1 MSNIVALALLLVG
14 GTALLM
20 TTPASP
26 IYCWFDTEFTSLEM
40 DAASLL
46 QVALVVT
53 GTDLVPIVPDDCPDV
68 PDSIRRRNGISVY
81 LQPPDGW
88 EPGTFIAE
96 NMSSVVEACRASA
109 FDVEDG
115 DRFLSAYLDA
125 AVGAA
130 SESIKERPVMAG
142 NSIHAD
148 WFFVRRDLK
157 RFHSRLH
164 YRLLD
169 VSSIKIEWRVGRG
182 GPGPELDKGNA
193 PELRA
198 AFPAADLEGG
208 AAHDAY
214 YDAQASLAELAW
226 YRSNS

>member
-1 MSNIVALALLLVG
+1 
-14 GTALLM
+14 M

-40 DAASLL
+40 DTASLL

-96 NMSSVVEACRASA
+96 NMPSVVEACRASP

-182 GPGPELDKGNA
+182 GPGPELDKGKA

>member
-1 MSNIVALALLLVG
+1 VSNIVALALLLVG

-40 DAASLL
+40 DTASLL

-96 NMSSVVEACRASA
+96 NMPSVVEACRASA

-182 GPGPELDKGNA
+182 GPGPELDKGKA

>member
-1 MSNIVALALLLVG
+1 
-14 GTALLM
+14 M
-20 TTPASP
+20 TTPVPP
-26 IYCWFDTEFTSLEM
+26 IYCWFDTEFTSLEL
-40 DAASLL
+40 DSASLL

-53 GTDLVPIVPDDCPDV
+53 GTDLVPIVPGDCPDL

-81 LQPPDGW
+81 LQPPSGW
-88 EPGTFIAE
+88 EPGAFIAE
-96 NMSSVVEACRASA
+96 NMPEVVEACRASA
-109 FDVEDG
+109 FGVQDG
-115 DRFLSAYLDA
+115 DRFLAAYLDA

-130 SESIKERPVMAG
+130 PESIKDRPIMAG
-142 NSIHAD
+142 NSIHSD
-148 WFFVRRDLK
+148 WFFARRDLK

-169 VSSIKIEWRVGRG
+169 VSSIKTEWRASHG
-182 GPGPELDKGNA
+182 GPGAELDKGRA

-198 AFPAADLEGG
+198 VFPAADLEGG

-226 YRSNS
+226 YRANP

>member
-1 MSNIVALALLLVG
+1 
-14 GTALLM
+14 M

-40 DAASLL
+40 DTASLL

-96 NMSSVVEACRASA
+96 NMPSVVEACRASA

-182 GPGPELDKGNA
+182 GPGPELDKGKA

>member
-1 MSNIVALALLLVG
+1 
-14 GTALLM
+14 M

-96 NMSSVVEACRASA
+96 NMPSVVEACRASA

>member
-1 MSNIVALALLLVG
+1 
-14 GTALLM
+14 M

-40 DAASLL
+40 DTASLL

-88 EPGTFIAE
+88 EPGPFIAE
-96 NMSSVVEACRASA
+96 NMPSVVEACRASA

>member
-1 MSNIVALALLLVG
+1 
-14 GTALLM
+14 M
-20 TTPASP
+20 TTPVPP
-26 IYCWFDTEFTSLEM
+26 IYCWFDTEFTSLEL
-40 DAASLL
+40 DSASLL

-53 GTDLVPIVPDDCPDV
+53 GTDLVPIVPGDCPDL

-81 LQPPDGW
+81 LQPPSGW
-88 EPGTFIAE
+88 EPGAFIAE
-96 NMSSVVEACRASA
+96 HMPEVVEACRASA
-109 FDVEDG
+109 FGVQDG
-115 DRFLSAYLDA
+115 DRFLAAYLDA

-130 SESIKERPVMAG
+130 PESIKDRPIMAG
-142 NSIHAD
+142 NSIHSD
-148 WFFVRRDLK
+148 WFFARRDLK

-169 VSSIKIEWRVGRG
+169 VSSIKTEWRASRG
-182 GPGPELDKGNA
+182 GPGAELDKGRA

-198 AFPAADLEGG
+198 VFPAADLEGG

-226 YRSNS
+226 YRANP

>member
-1 MSNIVALALLLVG
+1 
-14 GTALLM
+14 M

-40 DAASLL
+40 DTASLL

-81 LQPPDGW
+81 LQPPEGW
-88 EPGTFIAE
+88 EPGTFIAQ
-96 NMSSVVEACRASA
+96 NMPSVVEACRASA